1 MTETATGLAP
11 AASHGDPTVRE
22 ATAAELI
29 ELGRVLVAA
38 YSSLDGFAS
47 PEESPDYYRT
57 LANVGAFAE
66 RPGVAVLVAVDA
78 AGAVLG
84 GVVSFGDMDE
94 YGVRAEWPGLD
105 RAGGIRLLGVSPDAQ
120 GRGIGR
126 MLIEACVLRAR
137 AAGLDQIVLH
147 STEPMRVARAMYER
161 LGFAASPELDFTP
174 GTLHVYGYRLAL

>member
-1 MTETATGLAP
+1 MIETMTGPEAVAQHGGLV
-11 AASHGDPTVRE
+11 VRE
-22 ATAAELI
+22 GTDAERA

-78 AGAVLG
+78 DGAVLG
-84 GVVSFGDMDE
+84 GVVSFDDMAQ
-94 YGVRAEWPGLD
+94 YGAHAEWPGLE
-105 RAGGIRLLGVSPDAQ
+105 RAGGIRFLGVSPDAQ

-126 MLIEACVLRAR
+126 MLIEACVVRGR
-137 AAGLDQIVLH
+137 AAGLEQIVLH

-161 LGFAASPELDFTP
+161 LGFAASPDLDFTP

>member
-1 MTETATGLAP
+1 MTDATTGLAP
-11 AASHGDPTVRE
+11 AASHGDLTVRE
-22 ATAAELI
+22 ATAAELT

-47 PEESPDYYRT
+47 PEESPQYYEM

-78 AGAVLG
+78 DGAVLG
-84 GVVSFGDMDE
+84 GVVSFDDMAE
-94 YGVRAEWPGLD
+94 YGVRADWPGLD

-137 AAGLDQIVLH
+137 AAGRDQIVLH

-161 LGFAASPELDFTP
+161 LGFAASPELDFMP